1 MLVNNKSK
9 KCRGGCNFP
18 AFFTSYNVETHFAMS
33 NSDALTARFLQE
45 IEENSGL
52 IYKVCY
58 MYAEDS
64 EHLKDLYQEV
74 VANLWQ
80 GYSGFKGDAKIST
93 WIYRIALNTCVS
105 YIRRKSRQGSQVPL
119 DDMSAGI
126 IDESHERAM
135 CLKMMYEMIS
145 TLGRIDKAIIMLW
158 LDEYSYEEIAHL
170 TGISRNNVA
179 SRIHRIKQRFSA
191 E

>member
-1 MLVNNKSK
+1 M
-9 KCRGGCNFP
+9 
-18 AFFTSYNVETHFAMS
+18 E
-33 NSDALTARFLQE
+33 E
-45 IEENSGL
+45 IEANSGL

-80 GYSGFKGDAKIST
+80 GYSGFKGNSKIST
-93 WIYRIALNTCVS
+93 WIYRVALNTCVS
-105 YIRRKSRQGSQVPL
+105 YIRRRSRQGNFVSL
-119 DDMSAGI
+119 EDASSGI

-145 TLGRIDKAIIMLW
+145 TLGRIDKAVIMLW
-158 LDEYSYEEIAHL
+158 LDEYSYDEISQM

-179 SRIHRIKQRFSA
+179 SRIHRIKQRFA
-191 E
+191 AQ